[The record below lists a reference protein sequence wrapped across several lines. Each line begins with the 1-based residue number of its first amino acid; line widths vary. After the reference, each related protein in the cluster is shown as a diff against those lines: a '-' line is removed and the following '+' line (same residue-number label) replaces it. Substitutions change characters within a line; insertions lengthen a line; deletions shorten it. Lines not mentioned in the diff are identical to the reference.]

1 MPPAWRR
8 YARVPDLVWL
18 LLFAALAIFSPERN
32 AAVVVLLLA
41 IGAVQVLETRIG
53 AKASI
58 VVNLILCYAL
68 IYFSKPHPL
77 GIESAFWVML
87 FLPVISAAAN
97 FDLLGSAVVALVAC
111 GEYLSFILFLL
122 WENRFH
128 DQGYFIPSDEQLVV
142 TLRILSLLL
151 VSYATHQLAKAKRE
165 EATKYQRAAE
175 QLAAANQSLKEAE
188 ADVRRAERLAAL
200 GQLTAGLAHELRNPM
215 STMKTSAELLARNV
229 AEENAIARETAGYIK
244 DEVDRTNSLIT
255 RFLDFARPQHLKLE
269 AGDLGGMLDR
279 AIDRF
284 DREKSGAA
292 ANISVYKN
300 YSPDIP
306 LVAFD
311 EELLERVMSNLIMNA
326 AQASPPGG
334 MVTVTT
340 RLDDGTAEI
349 AVIDRGSGID
359 PKNLESIFNP
369 FFTTKSDGV
378 GLGLA
383 ICSKIVDEHG
393 GQITVESTPGEGSA
407 FRVFI
412 PISSK

>member
-1 MPPAWRR
+1 VPLAWRR
-8 YARVPDLVWL
+8 YVRVQDLVWL
-18 LLFAALAIFSPERN
+18 LLFAALAIFSPGESPW
-32 AAVVVLLLA
+32 VIPLLIA
-41 IGAVQVLETRIG
+41 IGIVQVLEPRIG
-53 AKASI
+53 ARSAI
-58 VVNLILCYAL
+58 VLTLLLCYPL
-68 IYFSKPHPL
+68 IYFSKPIPN
-77 GIESAFWVML
+77 GINSSFWVIL
-87 FLPVISAAAN
+87 LLPVISAATN
-97 FDLLGSAVVALVAC
+97 FDLLGSTIVVVIAC
-111 GEYLSFILFLL
+111 LEDLSFLLFLW
-122 WENRFH
+122 WENHYH
-128 DQGYFIPSDEQLVV
+128 DANYVILPDDRLELA
-142 TLRILSLLL
+142 LRILSFLV
-151 VSYATHQLAKAKRE
+151 VSYATHQLAKGKRE
-165 EATKYQRAAE
+165 EAIKYQQAAE
-175 QLAAANQSLKEAE
+175 QLAAANLSLKEAE
-188 ADVRRAERLAAL
+188 AEVRRAERLAAL

-215 STMKTSAELLARNV
+215 STMKTSADLLARNV
-229 AEENAIARETAGYIK
+229 SKENDIARETAGYIQE
-244 DEVDRTNSLIT
+244 EVDRTNSLIT

-269 AGDLGGMLDR
+269 PGDLTAMLDR

-292 ANISVYKN
+292 AGISVYKN

-306 LVAFD
+306 AVAFD
-311 EELLERVMSNLIMNA
+311 AELMERVISNLIMNA
-326 AQASPPGG
+326 VQASRPGG

-349 AVIDRGSGID
+349 AVIDRGAGID

-407 FRVFI
+407 FRVLI